1 MEKEKESAPRFGHW
15 REFWLTAG
23 SVIALVAAVFLV
35 TSRFVTPAPPH
46 KMVIAAANKGSPYY
60 RWAEEYQK
68 TLGQSGITL
77 EIRETTG
84 SVENLQLLNDDKSGV
99 QLGFVQ
105 GGIASSRDN
114 PQLLSLGRVIYE
126 PLWVFYRGDAK
137 IDRLAELKG
146 KRVLVG
152 PSGSGTYQLAIRLL
166 AANGVSGD
174 SAKLIAMGL
183 PDYVEA
189 LESDK
194 ADAGFL
200 VLGPEARTVERLL
213 NSPKIRLLSMS
224 QAEAYAQRFPFL
236 SRLELKEGVV
246 DFGRDIPSSDI
257 TLVATTAGVLMR
269 DDLHSA
275 LANLM
280 TQTLVEV
287 HSKAVIDAN
296 GEAAIFGRSAA
307 FPVAADPE
315 FPLADEAGRVYRAG
329 PPFLQRYLPFWLATL
344 FDRTVVLL
352 VPILGLA
359 FPLMRLAPML
369 YSWRVRRGLVRWYGE
384 LKKVEDGVRSD
395 ASPEQVAQASADIDR
410 IEASVNEITLPLGFT
425 NQLYDLLQHIEV
437 VRRRLGTLSGQK
449 LPRVEIAGG

>member
-1 MEKEKESAPRFGHW
+1 MEKKPSWTSAHW
-15 REFWLTAG
+15 REIWLTVGPA
-23 SVIALVAAVFLV
+23 IALVAAVFLV
-35 TSRFVTPAPPH
+35 TSRFATPAPPH

-68 TLGQSGITL
+68 TLAQSGITL

-84 SVENLQLLNDDKSGV
+84 SVENLQLLNDATSGV

-105 GGIASSRDN
+105 GGIATARDN

-137 IDRLAELKG
+137 IDRLADLRG

-166 AANGVSGD
+166 AANGVTAD
-174 SAKLIAMGL
+174 SATLIAMGL
-183 PDYVEA
+183 PDYVDA

-213 NSPKIRLLSMS
+213 NSPKVRLLGMS
-224 QAEAYAQRFPFL
+224 QADAYAQRFPFL

-246 DFGRDIPSSDI
+246 DFGRDIPPAD
-257 TLVATTAGVLMR
+257 TTMVATTAGILIR

-275 LANLM
+275 LVNLM
-280 TQTLVEV
+280 TQALIDV
-287 HSKAVIDAN
+287 HGKAVIDTN
-296 GEAAIFGRSAA
+296 GEVAVFGRSAA
-307 FPVAADPE
+307 FPVADDPE
-315 FPLADEAGRVYRAG
+315 FPLADEARRVYRSG

-344 FDRTVVLL
+344 FDRLVVVL
-352 VPILGLA
+352 VPIIGLA

-369 YSWRVRRGLVRWYGE
+369 YNWRVRRGIVRWYGE

-395 ASPEQVAQASADIDR
+395 ASPQQVAQAAADIDR

-437 VRRRLGTLSGQK
+437 VRRRLGVDERQK
-449 LPRVEIAGG
+449 IPRVEIAGG

>member
-1 MEKEKESAPRFGHW
+1 MEKESGRTFVRW
-15 REFWLTAG
+15 REIMLTAG
-23 SVIALVAAVFLV
+23 PAIALVAAVFLV

-46 KMVIAAANKGSPYY
+46 TMVIAAANPGSPYY

-68 TLGQSGITL
+68 ALAQSGITL
-77 EIRETTG
+77 EIRATSG
-84 SVENLQLLNDDKSGV
+84 SVENLRLLNDDTSGV

-105 GGIASSRDN
+105 GGIANTRDD
-114 PQLLSLGRVIYE
+114 PRLLSLGRVIYE
-126 PLWVFYRGDAK
+126 PLWVFYRGDTR
-137 IDRLAELKG
+137 IDRLTDLKG

-152 PSGSGTYQLAIRLL
+152 PAGGGTNQLAIRLL
-166 AANGVSGD
+166 AANGVTAD
-174 SAKLIAMGL
+174 TAKLIAMEL

-189 LESDK
+189 FESDQ

-213 NSPKIRLLSMS
+213 TSPHVRLLSMS
-224 QAEAYAQRFPFL
+224 QADAYAQRFPFL
-236 SRLELKEGVV
+236 SRLDLKEGVV
-246 DFGRDIPSSDI
+246 DFGRNIPPSD
-257 TLVATTAGVLMR
+257 TTMVAATAGVLMR

-287 HSKAVIDAN
+287 HSKPVINAN
-296 GEAAIFGRSAA
+296 GEAAIFGRAAA
-307 FPVAADPE
+307 FPIAADPE
-315 FPLADEAGRVYRAG
+315 FPLADEARRVYRSGA
-329 PPFLQRYLPFWLATL
+329 PFLQRYLPFWLATL

-359 FPLMRLAPML
+359 FPLMRFAPML
-369 YSWRVRRGLVRWYGE
+369 YNWRVRRGIVRWYGE

-395 ASPEQVAQASADIDR
+395 ASREQVAQAAADIDR

-425 NQLYDLLQHIEV
+425 NQLFDLLQHIEA
-437 VRRRLGTLSGQK
+437 VRRRLGVDGRQRV
-449 LPRVEIAGG
+449 PREEIAGG

>member
-1 MEKEKESAPRFGHW
+1 MDKKPARTSVHW
-15 REFWLTAG
+15 REILLTALPAIG
-23 SVIALVAAVFLV
+23 LVAAVILI

-46 KMVIAAANKGSPYY
+46 TMVIAAANKGSPYY
-60 RWAEEYQK
+60 RWAEEYRK
-68 TLGQSGITL
+68 ALAQSGITL
-77 EIRETTG
+77 EIRETSG
-84 SVENLQLLNDDKSGV
+84 SMENLQLLNDDTSGV

-105 GGIASSRDN
+105 GGIASTRDN

-137 IDRLAELKG
+137 IGRLADLRG

-152 PSGSGTYQLAIRLL
+152 PSGSGTYQLALRLL
-166 AANGVSGD
+166 KTNGVTAD
-174 SAKLIAMGL
+174 TAQLIAMGL

-189 LESDK
+189 FESDK

-213 NSPKIRLLSMS
+213 SSPKVRLLSMS
-224 QAEAYAQRFPFL
+224 QADAYAQRFPFL
-236 SRLELKEGVV
+236 SRLDLKEGVV
-246 DFGRDIPSSDI
+246 DFGRDIPPSDV
-257 TLVATTAGVLMR
+257 TMVATTAGVLMR

-280 TQTLVEV
+280 TQALVEV
-287 HSKAVIDAN
+287 HKKAVIDAN

-315 FPLADEAGRVYRAG
+315 FPLADEARRVYQSG

-395 ASPEQVAQASADIDR
+395 ASHDQVAQAAADIDR

-425 NQLYDLLQHIEV
+425 NQLYDLLQHIEA
-437 VRRRLGTLSGQK
+437 VRRRLGVDVRQRV
-449 LPRVEIAGG
+449 PREEIAGG